1 MERLTVKSL
10 NLQNKGTI
18 VLVQTGNLL
27 GFPIPIN
34 HCSILLSA
42 MDEITQ
48 AVLHAKP
55 CACPTQI
62 YRLQSVIYD
71 SLLRA
76 RKIGALS
83 AIIKRGSS
91 FCAENYSRCKK
102 DTKGTKYT

>member
-1 MERLTVKSL
+1 MKSL

-18 VLVQTGNLL
+18 ILVQTGNLL
-27 GFPIPIN
+27 GLPIPIN
-34 HCSILLSA
+34 HYPVLLSA

-48 AVLHAKP
+48 AILHAKP
-55 CACPTQI
+55 CVCPTQI
-62 YRLQSVIYD
+62 YRLQTLIYD

-91 FCAENYSRCKK
+91 FCAEKNYSRCKK
-102 DTKGTKYT
+102 VTKGTK